1 MAVRSEVARQR
12 VGLIIPVLASE
23 AALLEACLANIAR
36 MKRELA
42 GDADL
47 VVVVVPQPAGGAVL
61 QQPSADL
68 AIEWLPQAQAGVSR
82 ARNAAL
88 DHLRGRVDAV
98 MFVDVAVR
106 PSSAFLRAALV
117 LLADAPLVSAPVAF
131 AAESPV
137 GVATS
142 SRVSAAFLVFRG
154 FIWSS
159 LIRMDALG
167 DLRFLADIGPG
178 TPSQHQAGE
187 DSRLLYAIIRRHHLR
202 SLPFL
207 AGLPVARLPRGDL
220 AAKVARYSFGQ
231 GYLVGQYLVHPV
243 GGLAGFGYF
252 FLRAL
257 LFAGNSLAM
266 LLGGTSHSTGVRR
279 LRAFMAGLFGLDRSV
294 PPLGRGL

>member
-1 MAVRSEVARQR
+1 MAVRSEAALRR

-23 AALLEACLANIAR
+23 AALLQACLANIAR
-36 MKRELA
+36 MRTELA
-42 GDADL
+42 GEADL

-61 QQPSADL
+61 LPSSDPGV
-68 AIEWLPQAQAGVSR
+68 EWLPQAQAGVSR

-106 PSSAFLRAALV
+106 PSSAFLHAALG
-117 LLADAPLVSAPVAF
+117 LLADAPLVSAPVVF

-137 GVATS
+137 GAAAV

-187 DSRLLYAIIRRHHLR
+187 DSRLLYAIVRRHHLR

-207 AGLPVARLPRGDL
+207 PGLPVARLPRGDL

-243 GGLAGFGYF
+243 GGLSGLGYF

-266 LLGGTSHSTGVRR
+266 LLGGASRSTGLRR